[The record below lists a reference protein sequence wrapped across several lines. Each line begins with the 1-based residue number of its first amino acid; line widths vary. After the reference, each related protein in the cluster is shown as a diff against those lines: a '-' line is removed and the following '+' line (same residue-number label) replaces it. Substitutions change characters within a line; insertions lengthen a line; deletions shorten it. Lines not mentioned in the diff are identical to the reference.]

1 MVGTSAAFD
10 SLAIQPRHR
19 ECANSRTRGNL
30 CNDLW
35 QSVWPSVERGLD
47 EGTGETRELPST
59 HSGTIPASRY
69 TQYTANGSTLPSRI
83 RLKFVRIPVIT
94 LNESTMASMV
104 AKSFMGSAVASS
116 APKVFHASASLHC
129 VVRPRRNACLSA
141 RGADHGMQAASFRHL
156 IIP

>member
-1 MVGTSAAFD
+1 MRA
-10 SLAIQPRHR
+10 LER
-19 ECANSRTRGNL
+19 RGSCL
-30 CNDLW
+30 
-35 QSVWPSVERGLD
+35 S
-47 EGTGETRELPST
+47 ST
-59 HSGTIPASRY
+59 HSVTIPASRY

-141 RGADHGMQAASFRHL
+141 RGADHGMQAASFRPAFDNTVRDDARSCLDAEGGHAAIVRGDDGFL
-156 IIP
+156 RGNDCWTGM